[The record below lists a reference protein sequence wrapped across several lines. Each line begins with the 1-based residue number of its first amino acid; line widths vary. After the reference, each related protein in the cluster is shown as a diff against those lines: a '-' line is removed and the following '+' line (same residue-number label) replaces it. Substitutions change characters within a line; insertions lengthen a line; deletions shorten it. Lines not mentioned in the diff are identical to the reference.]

1 MKLSEIVVGGRY
13 RATVSGHLVVVRV
26 LKVEQVPAF
35 SVTSGNHYR
44 TRIEVINEATG
55 RRITVR
61 SPRRLR
67 PLPAKGCESRSL

>member
-1 MKLSEIVVGGRY
+1 MKLTEIVVGGRY

-26 LKVEQVPAF
+26 LKVEQVRAF
-35 SVTSGNHYR
+35 SITSGNHFR

-61 SPRRLR
+61 SPQRLR
-67 PLPAKGCESRSL
+67 PLPATKDDSRR